1 MHWKLFFVYISDRR
15 HFNNLSSDSECC
27 MNGGTCVLNTFC
39 YCRRFVSFK
48 LQLFWQLLSCLFLKF
63 NWKTNDHFIMNI
75 IFIRFLSNI
84 LEAITEGD
92 ASIAEENAVVVLSL
106 MILFIVMG
114 ATSAN
119 VSMAYWL
126 VFQLH

>member
-1 MHWKLFFVYISDRR
+1 
-15 HFNNLSSDSECC
+15 
-27 MNGGTCVLNTFC
+27 
-39 YCRRFVSFK
+39 
-48 LQLFWQLLSCLFLKF
+48 
-63 NWKTNDHFIMNI
+63 MNI

-119 VSMAYWL
+119 VSTAY
-126 VFQLH
+126 